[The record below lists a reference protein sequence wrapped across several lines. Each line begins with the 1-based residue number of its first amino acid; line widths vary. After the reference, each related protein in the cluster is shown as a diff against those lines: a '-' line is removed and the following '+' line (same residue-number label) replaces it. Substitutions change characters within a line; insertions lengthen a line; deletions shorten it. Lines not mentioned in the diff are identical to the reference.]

1 MSSDESN
8 SAQLLAHYEGG
19 PKANSPRL
27 GGLKREQLNAAE
39 GGGQHC
45 VWPLLLP
52 AARSACLP
60 AHAHCSV
67 LGPKT
72 AWSLYARS
80 LFALPLRHW
89 SLCARTDARPS
100 ATVPHR
106 STMPPCFSMPPDLG

>member
-60 AHAHCSV
+60 TCT
-67 LGPKT
+67 LLRP
-72 AWSLYARS
+72 RS
-80 LFALPLRHW
+80 EDCLEPLCPLAVR
-89 SLCARTDARPS
+89 S
-100 ATVPHR
+100 AAATLEPVR
-106 STMPPCFSMPPDLG
+106 AY